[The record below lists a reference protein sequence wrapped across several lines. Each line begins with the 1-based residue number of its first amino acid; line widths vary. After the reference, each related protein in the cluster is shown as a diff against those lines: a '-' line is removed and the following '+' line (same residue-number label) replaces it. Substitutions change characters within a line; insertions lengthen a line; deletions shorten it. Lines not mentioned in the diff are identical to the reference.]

1 MGSLVEK
8 HPSST
13 PVMAPSAVTALL
25 LVAVVGASAFTPPQF
40 FGPPRTRSRALAYA
54 KKAVFKDAEKD
65 IVATPVPVIKGARQ
79 GRVSMIIDPNSAV
92 VAGAR
97 PLSLTKS

>member
-1 MGSLVEK
+1 MGSLWQK

-13 PVMAPSAVTALL
+13 PVMAPSPVAALL
-25 LVAVVGASAFTPPQF
+25 LVTVVGASAFTPPQF

>member
-1 MGSLVEK
+1 MGSFAK
-8 HPSST
+8 STHHPHLL
-13 PVMAPSAVTALL
+13 MAPSTVAALL
-25 LVAVVGASAFTPPQF
+25 LVTVVGASAFTPPQF